1 MSRLA
6 FLLLLAGCSRT
17 PAEPEPAATTAAQ
30 AQPIRPQTVPSAVQK
45 PQKDRCIAPMASAAP
60 ELPKPATTC
69 PADPEN
75 GAELAKAK
83 VIFPEAKNLA
93 IDAELALSQHDI
105 EKGLMYRRHM
115 NDDHGMLFKL
125 EEHADHTF
133 WMQNTCIPLDM
144 LFIDDDGTVVGVVE
158 GAAPLTTSTR
168 SVGCESRYV
177 LEMNAGWC
185 RSHGVKPGQKVS
197 LPSSVH

>member
-1 MSRLA
+1 MRRLA
-6 FLLLLAGCSRT
+6 FLLLLTACSRT

-30 AQPIRPQTVPSAVQK
+30 AQPVKPSTTVPTAPSK
-45 PQKDRCIAPMASAAP
+45 RCITPMASAAP
-60 ELPKPATTC
+60 ELPKPAATC

-93 IDAELALSQHDI
+93 IDAELALTEHDI

-125 EEHADHTF
+125 QEHTDHTF

-185 RSHGVKPGQKVS
+185 RAHGVKPGQKVS
-197 LPSSVH
+197 LPASVN